1 MHFQHAQQH
10 VPFSWLPLETQPLH
24 AMTLHGP
31 DNPYGFTL
39 PRLCWDHISVWYE
52 SFLKLTD
59 VSKPA
64 FTLESINPTGQLYLH
79 QSLKKTVPATPTSP
93 SELSTPGVRRG
104 VFQSL
109 ISQTNWRFLMNALLN
124 LFFHSF
130 CSIEEGNQL
139 WFLQTEIC
147 VCVCVGVSSKGEC
160 NLFYSDTTL
169 LQEKMNHMKNVWTL
183 GLLELPATMFHD
195 S

>member
-39 PRLCWDHISVWYE
+39 PRLCWDHISVWFE

-93 SELSTPGVRRG
+93 SELSTPGLRRG

-124 LFFHSF
+124 LFFTAF
-130 CSIEEGNQL
+130 VQ
-139 WFLQTEIC
+139 FRKEISSDFYKLRY
-147 VCVCVGVSSKGEC
+147 VCVCVWGSPLKESVICFIQTPRCCRRKWIIW
-160 NLFYSDTTL
+160 
-169 LQEKMNHMKNVWTL
+169 KMY
-183 GLLELPATMFHD
+183 GP
-195 S
+195 